1 MDEDEDEAGDKW
13 SIVKKEEEKG
23 GCVCSSIL
31 VIGDVKMFCH
41 SRFHSNAL
49 LKYVINFAI
58 QCTIHK
64 CLHHFIM
71 LIDSCVHSNAHVITC
86 VQIWWLFV
94 MYSRC

>member
-1 MDEDEDEAGDKW
+1 MKLGTSGALL
-13 SIVKKEEEKG
+13 KKRRRKVG
-23 GCVCSSIL
+23 VYVVVFL

-64 CLHHFIM
+64 CLHHSLM
-71 LIDSCVHSNAHVITC
+71 LIRVSTQMLMSLHVFKFGGC
-86 VQIWWLFV
+86 L
-94 MYSRC
+94 

>member
-1 MDEDEDEAGDKW
+1 MKLGTSGALL
-13 SIVKKEEEKG
+13 KKRRKVG
-23 GCVCSSIL
+23 VYVVVFL

-41 SRFHSNAL
+41 SCFHPNAL

-58 QCTIHK
+58 QCSIHK
-64 CLHHFIM
+64 CLHHSIM

-86 VQIWWLFV
+86 VQIWLLFV